1 MSTREQPFQQPQ
13 GSANML
19 PNGAAGD
26 HPLALLMRRWTMRSS
41 LSASDRD
48 ALASLAL
55 TRRSVQRGAYI
66 VHEGEAVTHCSVL
79 ISGFVARQKLVNTGN
94 RQIVAIHL
102 PGELVDAQ
110 NLLLDR
116 ADDSVQSIG
125 QSEVAMIP
133 KSAILDLIA
142 TRPEI
147 GRAIWLD
154 TIIDA
159 SITREWVVNL
169 GRRDARARIAHLLCE
184 LYLRLQA
191 IGQCPSGQCML
202 PLSQEQIADCM
213 GLTPVHVNRVLQ
225 MLRADGLIALRAHRL
240 TILDWAQLTQVGDFD
255 GRYLHD
261 RIQA

>member
-1 MSTREQPFQQPQ
+1 MSTREQPYSQPQ
-13 GSANML
+13 GRTKTL
-19 PNGAAGD
+19 PDGADGN
-26 HPLALLMRRWTMRSS
+26 HPLALLMKRWTTRPS

-55 TRRSVQRGAYI
+55 TRTRVQRGAYI
-66 VHEGEAVTHCSVL
+66 VREGEPVTHCGAL
-79 ISGFVARQKLVNTGN
+79 ISGVVVRQKLVSTGN

-110 NLLLDR
+110 NLLLDH

-125 QSEVAMIP
+125 QSEVAVIAKP
-133 KSAILDLIA
+133 TILDLIA
-142 TRPEI
+142 ARPEI

-159 SITREWVVNL
+159 SITREWVVNM
-169 GRRDARARIAHLLCE
+169 GRRDGRGRIAHLLCE

-191 IGQCPSGQCML
+191 VGQCPSDRCIL
-202 PLSQEQIADCM
+202 PLSQEQIADCV

-225 MLRADGLIALRAHRL
+225 TLRTEGLITLRAHRL
-240 TILDWAQLTQVGDFD
+240 TILNWSGLTQVGDFD

-261 RIQA
+261 RIKI